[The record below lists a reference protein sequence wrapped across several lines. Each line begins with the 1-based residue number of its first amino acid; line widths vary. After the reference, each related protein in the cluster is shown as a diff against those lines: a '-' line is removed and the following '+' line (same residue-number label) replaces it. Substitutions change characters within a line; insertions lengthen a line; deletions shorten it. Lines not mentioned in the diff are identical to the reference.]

1 MLKLKIEES
10 FIQAKKKKIK
20 RNLLSRKWTK
30 RECNS
35 RSEISQIFLKI
46 TIKRCN
52 SRRVDASSC

>member
-1 MLKLKIEES
+1 MLKLKIEE
-10 FIQAKKKKIK
+10 FIQAKKKKK
-20 RNLLSRKWTK
+20 NLLSRKWTK

>member
-10 FIQAKKKKIK
+10 FKKKKKKIK

>member
-1 MLKLKIEES
+1 MLKLKIEE